1 MLTREKTILNW
12 LNYTN
17 DVTTDQPVL
26 MLSNQLHHNIKI
38 PKTTAKLSQ
47 QLANKQ
53 PADVNRRL
61 TDFRETAGYFLARSC
76 KKLLYEYSIK

>member
-26 MLSNQLHHNIKI
+26 MLSNQLHHNI
-38 PKTTAKLSQ
+38 KLSQ